1 MDIKDYEVPKQVI
14 KHKGV
19 FALSELL
26 QAIRGKFNEFGYDFH
41 EPKHIY
47 GSAPEGAREE
57 IDIYGEKKHSE
68 YVKFRVDVKLKIF
81 EMKAVE
87 VVKGGQKLLMNS
99 ARMLLE
105 ITGKMQ
111 FDPTGR
117 FKKGKLLTGLQDFYH
132 RFIIKKS
139 VENVWSRQ
147 LFTEVTGLARAV
159 KDSLSHEVA

>member
-14 KHKGV
+14 KHKG
-19 FALSELL
+19 FFSLSELL
-26 QAIRGKFNEFGYDFH
+26 QAIREKFKEFGYDFH

-47 GSAPEGAREE
+47 GSGPEGARQE
-57 IDIYGEKKHSE
+57 IDLYGEKKHSE
-68 YVKFRVDVKLKIF
+68 YVKFRVDVRLKVF

-87 VVKGGQKLLMNS
+87 VVKEGQKLLMNS
-99 ARMLLE
+99 ARVLLE

-111 FDPTGR
+111 FDPAGR

-147 LFTEVTGLARAV
+147 LFMEITSMARVV